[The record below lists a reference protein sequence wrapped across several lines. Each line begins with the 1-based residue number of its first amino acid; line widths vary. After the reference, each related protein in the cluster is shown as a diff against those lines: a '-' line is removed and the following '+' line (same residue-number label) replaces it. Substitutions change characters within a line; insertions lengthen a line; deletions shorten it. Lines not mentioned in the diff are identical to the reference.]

1 MRWCPVGM
9 PPTLGRVRRRPYT
22 AALVAWT
29 LFVWTTRIANIWR
42 DDALDLGERLGRTGL
57 AASFTLLALA
67 VVVTLWR
74 RRPQASLI
82 AVGALAG
89 WSVVVWVVRDVRILA
104 ADHTGGFKAVHTVL
118 AVVSIVLAALAWR
131 EARRS
136 DAGTAD
142 RPAGGTAGRPGDG
155 AAAPDGDAA
164 GDRAGRDGDAV
175 SRAPLTR

>member
-1 MRWCPVGM
+1 V
-9 PPTLGRVRRRPYT
+9 RRPYA

-42 DDALDLGERLGRTGL
+42 DDALDLGERLGRTAL

-104 ADHTGGFKAVHTVL
+104 ADHAGGFKAVHTVL
-118 AVVSIVLAALAWR
+118 AVVSIALSALAWR

-136 DAGTAD
+136 DARAGAD
-142 RPAGGTAGRPGDG
+142 GRDGEGAASGDG
-155 AAAPDGDAA
+155 DG
-164 GDRAGRDGDAV
+164 AGRDGDAV